1 MIDPPRA
8 DELLFLPLGGAGE
21 IGMNLSLYG
30 HNGQWLMIDL
40 GVTFGDDSTPG
51 IEVIMPDP
59 TFIEDNSERL
69 AGLVLTHAHEDHIGA
84 VPYLWP
90 SLRCPIYA
98 TPFTAAVLRRKLIE
112 SEIDEAIEITEIP
125 LSGRFKIGPFDLE
138 FITLTHSIPEPNAI
152 AIRTPCGTVLHTGD
166 WKLDPDPLVGE
177 VTDEA
182 ALKKLGA
189 EGVLAMI
196 CDSTNAL
203 VPGHSGSEALVRANL
218 TEMMGR
224 FQGRIAVACFA
235 SNVAR
240 LESVARAA
248 AHHDRHAALVGRS
261 LWRINRAARDTG
273 YLADLPDF
281 VSEHDAGFLPRDKVV
296 LLCTGSQGE
305 PRSALARIARG
316 EHPAVVL
323 EAGDAVLFSSRVIPG
338 NDRAIGRL
346 QNDLAKLGVEIVTER
361 DNAIHVSGHPARDE
375 LIAMYQWVRPRIAVP
390 VHGEYRHLVAHARL
404 AHDCQVP
411 QSVVSANGDVIR
423 LAPGPAQKVGG
434 VHAGRLGLDG
444 KVLMSLDGEA
454 MRLRHRMLHNGTAVA
469 TLVLDE
475 GGLLIAEPQIAIQ
488 GLLEPDE
495 MAEAREDAADA
506 VRTALAKL
514 KPADRRLDTAVK
526 EAARLAIRKSLQ
538 NLHGKKPLTEVHLVR
553 L

>member
-30 HNGQWLMIDL
+30 HDGQWLMIDL

-59 TFIEDNSERL
+59 TFIEDNSDRL

-90 SLRCPIYA
+90 NLRCPIYA

-281 VSEHDAGFLPRDKVV
+281 VSEHDAGFLPREKVV

-375 LIAMYQWVRPRIAVP
+375 LIAMYQWVRPRVAVP
-390 VHGEYRHLVAHARL
+390 VHGEYRHLMAHARL
-404 AHDCQVP
+404 AQDCQVP
-411 QSVVSANGDVIR
+411 QSVVSGNGDVIR
-423 LAPGPAQKVGG
+423 LAPGPARKIGE

-475 GGLLIAEPQIAIQ
+475 DGHLIAEPQIAIQ

-495 MAEAREDAADA
+495 MAEAREEATDA
-506 VRTALAKL
+506 VRTALGKL
-514 KPADRRLDTAVK
+514 KPADRRLDAAVK

-538 NLHGKKPLTEVHLVR
+538 SLHGKKPLTEVHLVR

>member
-30 HNGQWLMIDL
+30 HDGQWLMIDL

-59 TFIEDNSERL
+59 TFIEDNSDRL

-90 SLRCPIYA
+90 NLRCPIYA

-281 VSEHDAGFLPRDKVV
+281 VSEHDAGFLPREKVV

-375 LIAMYQWVRPRIAVP
+375 LIAMYQWVRPRVAVP
-390 VHGEYRHLVAHARL
+390 VHGEYRHLMAHARL
-404 AHDCQVP
+404 AQDCQVP
-411 QSVVSANGDVIR
+411 QSVVSGNGDVIR
-423 LAPGPAQKVGG
+423 LAPGPARKIGE

-475 GGLLIAEPQIAIQ
+475 DGHLIAEPQIAIQ

-506 VRTALAKL
+506 VRTALGKL
-514 KPADRRLDTAVK
+514 KPADRRLDAAVK

-538 NLHGKKPLTEVHLVR
+538 SLHGKKPLTEVHLVR

>member
-1 MIDPPRA
+1 MIDPPGA

-30 HNGQWLMIDL
+30 HDGQWLMIDL
-40 GVTFGDDSTPG
+40 GVTFGDDATPG

-59 TFIEDNSERL
+59 SFIEENSDRL

-90 SLRCPIYA
+90 SLGCPIYA

-112 SEIDEAIEITEIP
+112 SGIDDDIEITEIP
-125 LSGRFKIGPFDLE
+125 LAGRFKVGPFDLE

-166 WKLDPDPLVGE
+166 WKLDPEPLVGE

-189 EGVLAMI
+189 EGVLAMV

-316 EHPAVVL
+316 EHPAVTL
-323 EAGDAVLFSSRVIPG
+323 EAGDAVLFSSRIIPG

-361 DNAIHVSGHPARDE
+361 DNSIHVSGHPARDE
-375 LIAMYQWVRPRIAVP
+375 LIAMYQWVRPRVAVP

-411 QSVVSANGDVIR
+411 QSVVSSNGDVIR
-423 LAPGPAQKVGG
+423 LAPGPAKKVGE

-475 GGLLIAEPQIAIQ
+475 AGLLAAEPQISIQ
-488 GLLEPDE
+488 GLLEPEE

-506 VRTALAKL
+506 VRAALTKL
-514 KPADRRLDTAVK
+514 KPADRRLDMTVK
-526 EAARLAIRKSLQ
+526 EAARLAIRKTLQ

>member
-1 MIDPPRA
+1 
-8 DELLFLPLGGAGE
+8 
-21 IGMNLSLYG
+21 
-30 HNGQWLMIDL
+30 
-40 GVTFGDDSTPG
+40 
-51 IEVIMPDP
+51 
-59 TFIEDNSERL
+59 
-69 AGLVLTHAHEDHIGA
+69 
-84 VPYLWP
+84 
-90 SLRCPIYA
+90 
-98 TPFTAAVLRRKLIE
+98 
-112 SEIDEAIEITEIP
+112 
-125 LSGRFKIGPFDLE
+125 
-138 FITLTHSIPEPNAI
+138 
-152 AIRTPCGTVLHTGD
+152 
-166 WKLDPDPLVGE
+166 
-177 VTDEA
+177 
-182 ALKKLGA
+182 
-189 EGVLAMI
+189 
-196 CDSTNAL
+196 
-203 VPGHSGSEALVRANL
+203 
-218 TEMMGR
+218 MMGR

-281 VSEHDAGFLPRDKVV
+281 VSEHDAGFLPREKVV

-375 LIAMYQWVRPRIAVP
+375 LIAMYQWVRPRVAVP
-390 VHGEYRHLVAHARL
+390 VHGEYRHLMAHARL
-404 AHDCQVP
+404 AQDCQVP
-411 QSVVSANGDVIR
+411 QSVVSGNGDVIR
-423 LAPGPAQKVGG
+423 LAPGPARKIGE

-475 GGLLIAEPQIAIQ
+475 DGHLIAEPQIAIQ

-506 VRTALAKL
+506 VRTALGKL
-514 KPADRRLDTAVK
+514 KPADRRLDAAVK

-538 NLHGKKPLTEVHLVR
+538 SLHGKKPLTEVHLVR

>member
-30 HNGQWLMIDL
+30 HDGQWLMIDL

-59 TFIEDNSERL
+59 TFIEDNSDRL

-90 SLRCPIYA
+90 NLRCPIYA

-218 TEMMGR
+218 TDMMGR

-281 VSEHDAGFLPRDKVV
+281 VSEHDAGFLPREKVV

-375 LIAMYQWVRPRIAVP
+375 LIAMYQWVRPRVAVP
-390 VHGEYRHLVAHARL
+390 VHGEYRHLMAHARL
-404 AHDCQVP
+404 AQDCQVP
-411 QSVVSANGDVIR
+411 QSVVSGNGDVIR
-423 LAPGPAQKVGG
+423 LAPGPARKIGE

-475 GGLLIAEPQIAIQ
+475 DGHLIAEPQIAIQ

-506 VRTALAKL
+506 VRTALGKL
-514 KPADRRLDTAVK
+514 KPADRRLDAAVK

-538 NLHGKKPLTEVHLVR
+538 SLHGKKPLTEVHLVR

>member
-1 MIDPPRA
+1 
-8 DELLFLPLGGAGE
+8 
-21 IGMNLSLYG
+21 
-30 HNGQWLMIDL
+30 
-40 GVTFGDDSTPG
+40 
-51 IEVIMPDP
+51 
-59 TFIEDNSERL
+59 
-69 AGLVLTHAHEDHIGA
+69 
-84 VPYLWP
+84 
-90 SLRCPIYA
+90 
-98 TPFTAAVLRRKLIE
+98 
-112 SEIDEAIEITEIP
+112 
-125 LSGRFKIGPFDLE
+125 
-138 FITLTHSIPEPNAI
+138 
-152 AIRTPCGTVLHTGD
+152 
-166 WKLDPDPLVGE
+166 
-177 VTDEA
+177 
-182 ALKKLGA
+182 
-189 EGVLAMI
+189 
-196 CDSTNAL
+196 
-203 VPGHSGSEALVRANL
+203 
-218 TEMMGR
+218 MMGR
-224 FQGRIAVACFA
+224 FDGRIAVACFA

-240 LESVARAA
+240 VESVARAA

-281 VSEHDAGFLPRDKVV
+281 VSEHDAGFLPRNKVV

-316 EHPAVVL
+316 EHPAVTL

-375 LIAMYQWVRPRIAVP
+375 LIAMYQWVRPQIAVP
-390 VHGEYRHLVAHARL
+390 VHGEYRHLMAHARL

-411 QSVVSANGDVIR
+411 QTVVSTNGDVIR
-423 LAPGPAQKVGG
+423 LAPGPAKKIGE
-434 VHAGRLGLDG
+434 VHSGRLGLDG

-469 TLVLDE
+469 TLVLDDT
-475 GGLLIAEPQIAIQ
+475 GLLAADPQISIQ

-506 VRTALAKL
+506 VRTALVKL
-514 KPADRRLDTAVK
+514 KPADRKLDAPVK
-526 EAARLAIRKSLQ
+526 EAARLAIRKTLQ

>member
-1 MIDPPRA
+1 MIDLPRA
-8 DELLFLPLGGAGE
+8 DEFLFLPLGGVGE

-30 HNGQWLMIDL
+30 HDGQWLMIDL

-59 TFIEDNSERL
+59 TFIEENSDRL

-112 SEIDEAIEITEIP
+112 SEIDEEIEITEIP

-203 VPGHSGSEALVRANL
+203 VPGHSGSEAVVRANL

-323 EAGDAVLFSSRVIPG
+323 EAGDAVFFSSRVIPG

-361 DNAIHVSGHPARDE
+361 DNSIHVSGHPARDE

-404 AHDCQVP
+404 AQDCQVP

-423 LAPGPAQKVGG
+423 LAPGPARKVGE

-469 TLVLDE
+469 TLVLDDA
-475 GGLLIAEPQIAIQ
+475 GLLAAEPQIAIQ

-495 MAEAREDAADA
+495 MAEARDEAADA

-514 KPADRRLDTAVK
+514 KPADRKLDAAVK
-526 EAARLAIRKSLQ
+526 ETARLAIRKALQ